1 MRRSDMDKELINFSF
16 DEIVHLSGFDDA
28 KEERVAEIKRYEKI
42 YLLKQ
47 QNGFESNIEDID
59 DDSLISLYNNVE
71 FNGFRRN
78 YVEDLS
84 ERDYALEGCTPYQ
97 IIINDVV
104 IEDSSWGDILCKLA
118 IYLLD
123 KFPEKLDNIEEFR
136 TPWTKA
142 TIFSSVKKTNFKPI
156 GSNLFLNC
164 NHTALHSCW
173 LIQDL
178 LDYFGIKKSDV
189 RMLIHR
195 PSSAEKSE
203 LKQHIEK
210 LFLIGFKKYI
220 CSETLKEQEYAD
232 KVVNNIIKFINP
244 ILCNM
249 SKSYQNIFLFD
260 DLTVASS
267 YIGKIKTLIKES
279 FKYHEKA
286 KKVLCRYLTLLQ
298 NYYKM

>member
-1 MRRSDMDKELINFSF
+1 MDKELINFSF
-16 DEIVHLSGFDDA
+16 DEIVHSSGLDDA

-47 QNGFESNIEDID
+47 QNGFEPYIEDID

-104 IEDSSWGDILCKLA
+104 IEDGSWGDILCKLA

-123 KFPEKLDNIEEFR
+123 KFPGKLDTIEEFR
-136 TPWTKA
+136 TPWSKA
-142 TIFSSVKKTNFKPI
+142 IIFSSVKKTNFKPI
-156 GSNLFLNC
+156 GLNLFLNC

-178 LDYFGIKKSDV
+178 LDHFGIKKSDV

-220 CSETLKEQEYAD
+220 CSETLKEQDYAD
-232 KVVNNIIKFINP
+232 KVVNNITKFINP
-244 ILCNM
+244 VLCNM

-260 DLTVASS
+260 DLAVASG
-267 YIGKIKTLIKES
+267 YIGKLKNRIKQSL
-279 FKYHEKA
+279 KYDEKA